1 MNQRKVFF
9 DNIKNDLKDRGRDY
23 VKAQNRRHWR
33 ASWRRWWNFMVHKR
47 LGISW
52 LN

>member
-1 MNQRKVFF
+1 MCIFPRSFKMNQRKVFF

-33 ASWRRWWNFMVHKR
+33 AS
-47 LGISW
+47 
-52 LN
+52 